1 MNVLDECDR
10 THTKI
15 NSIEFSGNFSLK
27 AKPQLNSNSSQI
39 LGYSYRHLWLLEIT
53 SSLNTSLVSISFI
66 RPKANNKFQPSPNT
80 SSLSSEWLDLYWR
93 RIIRPDGSSVEKD
106 HPSSINTGRTM
117 RRTIG
122 VSCDSSRVL

>member
-1 MNVLDECDR
+1 MYDNENLGSSATEDS
-10 THTKI
+10 
-15 NSIEFSGNFSLK
+15 SIVTFD
-27 AKPQLNSNSSQI
+27 
-39 LGYSYRHLWLLEIT
+39 
-53 SSLNTSLVSISFI
+53 
-66 RPKANNKFQPSPNT
+66 
-80 SSLSSEWLDLYWR
+80 WLDLYWR